1 MKKVDELDLYI
12 RLKSYRLAI
21 NIGWIVAVVYFIIG
35 LIYGRI
41 HIELAFIPFVQ
52 YAVYFCYKLILEDKI
67 TGERNEGDEE

>member
-35 LIYGRI
+35 LIYGVI

-52 YAVYFCYKLILEDKI
+52 YAVYFCSKLILEDKI
-67 TGERNEGDEE
+67 IGKKNETDEE